1 MADEKPRFKGKGKQ
15 VLFQKLY
22 EIFKDVYYDLNTANK
37 KEAIDLTAEKANTS
51 KKNVNDMLKADSDL
65 GGGGKSLSTWDELRL
80 KKNAALNNPSIM
92 QRQIEEPASQT
103 RAVRAA
109 ETKAYGKSLLFG
121 LPVAGAGMGGTYLL
135 GRSDEKNKSIIPMP
149 MPIPVEDLVTKE
161 EIVADSQMTRQE
173 RFDKEFAKAFQNN
186 LEEFVFI
193 EDDGTEQLTKVELAT
208 PDPDYVF
215 RRTKKNKGSILES
228 EERRGQGYEV
238 LRPSPSMIDRLAEAL
253 MTEKAK
259 EQERIREQ
267 TRRNTRPMPGTNE
280 ADPSTVQI
288 NVNVKGRDPET
299 AYQEESEINREIY
312 GVGPPKREG
321 EAEGGMPDLTGD
333 GKVTQADVLKGRGV
347 FQEGGMPMPEEQ
359 DMPVDTYPNIPP
371 EEMAAVEA
379 SQLPDEEMETNY
391 LDFVIDESLN
401 DEEQMYLMNALE
413 SDPRLSQIF
422 DKVLDTASEFSGAGE
437 VDGPG
442 TGVSDSIP
450 ARLSDGEFVITKKAT
465 DAIGADNLQR
475 MMDDAERAYDGGY
488 QLKPMAFGG
497 VVEDEELEDS
507 NKDYLSKTDEEIK
520 KIMIG
525 ANRMPSVR

>member
-22 EIFKDVYYDLNTANK
+22 EIFKDVYYDLNTVNK

-51 KKNVNDMLKADSDL
+51 KKNVNDMLEADSDL

-80 KKNAALNNPSIM
+80 KKNAALNDPSIM

-103 RAVRAA
+103 RAVRSA

-135 GRSDEKNKSIIPMP
+135 GKSSLMP

-161 EIVADSQMTRQE
+161 EVVADSQMTRQE
-173 RFDKEFAKAFQNN
+173 RFDKEFAKAYQNN
-186 LEEFVFI
+186 LEEFIFI

-215 RRTKKNKGSILES
+215 RRTKKNDGSLLKPIEQNSPES
-228 EERRGQGYEV
+228 KV
-238 LRPSPSMIDRLAEAL
+238 LKPSPSMIDRLGSML
-253 MTEKAK
+253 MTERAK

-267 TRRNTRPMPGTNE
+267 ARKNTRPMPGTNE

-288 NVNVKGRDPET
+288 NVNVKERDPET
-299 AYQEESEINREIY
+299 RYQEETEINRDVF
-312 GVGPPKREG
+312 GVGPPKRIG
-321 EAEGGMPDLTGD
+321 EAKGGMPDLTGD

-347 FQEGGMPMPEEQ
+347 FQEGGMSMPMEQ
-359 DMPVDTYPNIPP
+359 QEMPVDTYPNIPP
-371 EEMAAVEA
+371 EERAAAEA
-379 SQLPDEEMETNY
+379 SQLPDEQMEVEY
-391 LDFVIDESLN
+391 LDFVINESLN
-401 DEEQMYLMNALE
+401 NDEQMYLMNALE

-437 VDGPG
+437 VEGPG

-450 ARLSDGEFVITKKAT
+450 ARLSDGEFVMTKKAT
-465 DAIGADNLQR
+465 DAIGPDNLQVL
-475 MMDDAERAYDGGY
+475 MDEAEKAYDGGY
-488 QLKPMAFGG
+488 QLQSMAFGG
-497 VVEDEELEDS
+497 AVKEDDELEDS
-507 NKDYLSKTDEEIK
+507 KDYLSKTDEEIK
-520 KIMIG
+520 KVMIG